1 MDNKRRLVGV
11 ALTAIM
17 VISVFVAL
25 TVPVYAAEEDI
36 PTLGEIQ
43 KAIDETGA
51 KWTAGTT
58 SVSELSI
65 EAKKMLC
72 GAKIGPI
79 PDGAIKIGLPPNVS
93 MPFGTFDWRNVD
105 GENWMTSV
113 KNQRSCGSCWI
124 FGSTG
129 AFEAQINI
137 DAWDPTIDFD
147 SSEQHILSCSGGGDC
162 DGGDP
167 ALALS
172 YIRDSGVPDET
183 CFPYQADDT
192 ISCGDTCAD
201 WENRACTF
209 EWIGAPAYHTTG
221 DYKWIL
227 ENYGP
232 MVVVL
237 NVSED
242 LFYYTGGIYEPAWTS
257 EEFGWAD
264 HCVALVGYNDTGEY
278 WIIKNS
284 WGPTWGEEG
293 YGRVHYGDLEQYEYA
308 FVTVNTTYPIS
319 PDIWVDPTSFDVTLP
334 PDTIYSTNLT
344 IGDDGNGTLTFD
356 ITDTEGGG
364 VTSAQE
370 PAAKSEFSGERLQ
383 EITKEVEGIIDGD
396 NVVQS
401 LEVASGE
408 HEIAYDDGEIDYAH
422 WWSGPGGAFGVH
434 FTSPTYNTVTTIR
447 FYIYSN
453 LTAFDWKVLSWPWSQ
468 PGSVIAS
475 GTTTPTSSGWH
486 DVDVGS
492 ISVPSEFVVAIYW
505 KEANQPTL
513 GSDGDPPIDDRSWD
527 FNGVT
532 WSSEN
537 TVDYMIRA
545 VMSTEEGW
553 LSESPTSGTVESMSQ
568 TNITVTFNT
577 TGLSVDDYHANI
589 TITNNDPDENP
600 IIIPVNLT
608 VEAPEEGAVFDT
620 EEPENP
626 YPSIS
631 GIHNGTIA
639 PNKTINVSKMYTYPC
654 TGTGGHSKYV
664 VFSNATTGVEI
675 ANGTW
680 NGYSGDWHNITFG
693 SPFVLEAGKT
703 YNYTIITGSYPQII
717 HESPDAT
724 GGTITCDKFTDA
736 NGKEYSNWIPAIKL
750 SP

>member
-25 TVPVYAAEEDI
+25 TMPVYAAEEDI
-36 PTLGEIQ
+36 TTLGKIQ

-58 SVSELSI
+58 SVSGLSI

-79 PDGAIKIGLPPNVS
+79 HENAVKISPPPNVS
-93 MPFGTFDWRNVD
+93 MPTGTFDWRNVD
-105 GENWMTSV
+105 GKNWMTSV
-113 KNQRSCGSCWI
+113 KNQGSCGSCWI
-124 FGSTG
+124 FGSTA

-137 DAWDPTIDFD
+137 DAHDSTIDFD
-147 SSEQHILSCSGGGDC
+147 SSEQHILSCSGGGNC
-162 DGGDP
+162 KGGDP

-172 YIRDSGVPDET
+172 YINDSGVPDET

-192 ISCGDTCAD
+192 IPCSDTCSD

-209 EWIGAPAYHTTG
+209 EWIGVPTSHTTG

-264 HCVALVGYNDTGEY
+264 HCVALVGYNDTEEY
-278 WIIKNS
+278 WVIKNS
-284 WGPTWGEEG
+284 WGPSWGEEG
-293 YGRVHYGDLEQYEYA
+293 YGRVYYGDLEQYEYA

-334 PDTIYSTNLT
+334 RDTIYSTTLT
-344 IGDDGNGTLTFD
+344 IGNDGDGTLTFE

-370 PAAKSEFSGERLQ
+370 PVAKSEFSGLGLEDLA
-383 EITKEVEGIIDGD
+383 KEVEGTIGAD

-422 WWSGPGGAFGVH
+422 WWDGPGGASGVH
-434 FTSPTYNTVTTIR
+434 FTSPTYNTLTTIR

-486 DVDVGS
+486 DVDVGG
-492 ISVPSEFVVAIYW
+492 ISVPSDFVIAIYW

-537 TVDYMIRA
+537 MVDYMIRA

-600 IIIPVNLT
+600 VIIPVHLT
-608 VEAPEEGAVFDT
+608 VTPSEELAFDT
-620 EEPENP
+620 GKGT

-631 GIHNGTIA
+631 GTHNGTIR
-639 PNKTINVSKMYTYPC
+639 PNKTINVHKLYTYSC
-654 TGTGGHSKYV
+654 TGTGGHSESVHIWGDSINK
-664 VFSNATTGVEI
+664 SASWT
-675 ANGTW
+675 
-680 NGYSGDWHNITFG
+680 GYSGDWHNITF
-693 SPFVLEAGKT
+693 SEPFVLYKNET
-703 YNYTIITGSYPQII
+703 YNYTIITGSYPQIHHTPALPTANGWI
-717 HESPDAT
+717 NCTS
-724 GGTITCDKFTDA
+724 FVDA
-736 NGKEYSNWIPAIKL
+736 NGKDYNNWIPAIRL
-750 SP
+750 E